1 MHLHIHKHTHAEV
14 DSALVKYQCQH
25 HTARMRDI
33 PLRVMPAQN
42 LNISRKM
49 RPGTMWLY
57 NRRVVK

>member
-33 PLRVMPAQN
+33 PLRGIPSK
-42 LNISRKM
+42 ISIFLAKGDQEQCGYM
-49 RPGTMWLY
+49 TEE
-57 NRRVVK
+57 

>member
-33 PLRVMPAQN
+33 PLRGIPSK
-42 LNISRKM
+42 ISIFLAKCDQD
-49 RPGTMWLY
+49 
-57 NRRVVK
+57 